1 VAFSDNVVLMRGRLY
16 LLLLPAFFFVTFFY
30 VYPITQ
36 LFWLSLTKWDGFTPP
51 VYIGLKNYYYLFN
64 DPVFYIALKNNFTWA
79 IIFLI
84 ANNGLAL
91 FLAGTIDIMRP
102 RVGQFFRIVLYLS
115 SLTSIVV
122 ISTLFRA
129 VYEYN
134 IGLLNT
140 ILRSIGLKP
149 IGWLSDPNLALYSI
163 LASSIW
169 QYASWPMLIFLSA
182 FAGISPA
189 ILEAAKID
197 GANEWQIFWKIK
209 LPCIWPVILAILVLT
224 WIWNS
229 QPFAQVWTMT
239 FGGPGHATEVL
250 ATYLYRLAF
259 SGMELGYASALSVIL
274 LLMIFPVGILL
285 VKVFER

>member
-1 VAFSDNVVLMRGRLY
+1 MRGRLY

>member
-1 VAFSDNVVLMRGRLY
+1 MAFSDNVVLMRGRLY